1 MFCSVNIPT
10 NAPFLRFV
18 EMAESHEFEYERTLS
33 SLSGDG
39 FQTEV
44 SVRLGKFIDGFQ
56 TVPAYPQGDAGL
68 DAISHFGEKAYCCY
82 GLEHDEFKTPKQRE
96 KAIIKKFK
104 GDLLK
109 LFELEGEK
117 LIYSENKELSTIL
130 PKGKKIKHI
139 ELICNWFN
147 SHQVLGPILTAVQEY
162 VQASKCQY
170 VEKDVTVR
178 VTGPKQLANQY
189 AVDELTI
196 ARVRQRALVENV
208 EKKAKDKK
216 LEGTEKFEKKM
227 AALRLILPGQD
238 AAIDAVQEDFQRGWR
253 VALAFEEE
261 LNDTLPHLHRSFEQ
275 DRRRITGDVS
285 TLMLGA
291 KEPWTEPPKTKKLAL
306 EILERDFGNIFGTLL
321 VDVSSGEIARLIG
334 ECRIRW
340 EPPLNA
346 KG

>member
-1 MFCSVNIPT
+1 MP
-10 NAPFLRFV
+10 
-18 EMAESHEFEYERTLS
+18 ESHEFEYEQTLA
-33 SLSGDG
+33 SLSGDA

-68 DAISHFGEKAYCCY
+68 DAISHYGEKAYCCY

-96 KAIIKKFK
+96 KAIVKKFK

-109 LFELEGEK
+109 LFELDGEN
-117 LIYSENKELSTIL
+117 LTFSENKELSTIL
-130 PKGKKIKHI
+130 PKGKKIKHV
-139 ELICNWFN
+139 ELVCNWFN

-162 VQASKCQY
+162 VGSSQCRY

-178 VTGPKQLANQY
+178 LIGPKQLANQY

-196 ARVRQRALVENV
+196 ARVRQRAVVENV

-216 LEGTEKFEKKM
+216 LEGTEKFDKKM
-227 AALRLILPGQD
+227 ATLRVILPGQD
-238 AAIDAVQEDFQRGWR
+238 DAIDAVQEEFQRGWR

-261 LNDTLPHLHRSFEQ
+261 LNDTLPHLHRSFEL
-275 DRRRITGDVS
+275 DRQRITGDVS
-285 TLMLGA
+285 TLMLGTTH
-291 KEPWTEPPKTKKLAL
+291 PWTELPKTKKLAL
-306 EILERDFGNIFGTLL
+306 EILEKDFGNIFGALL

-334 ECRIRW
+334 ECRIKW
-340 EPPLNA
+340 EPSSDA